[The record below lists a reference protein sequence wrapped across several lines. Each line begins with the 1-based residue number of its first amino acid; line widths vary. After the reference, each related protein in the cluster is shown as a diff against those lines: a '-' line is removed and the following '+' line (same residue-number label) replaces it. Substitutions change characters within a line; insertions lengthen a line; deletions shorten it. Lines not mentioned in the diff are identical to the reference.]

1 MTKGLPKQ
9 SFYLCRI
16 IDVLVVTAAAKNN
29 HYRKNDDPCAVVVKD
44 VA

>member
-9 SFYLCRI
+9 SFFCLFQSAGSMI
-16 IDVLVVTAAAKNN
+16 AAATEDDNDCKNN
-29 HYRKNDDPCAVVVKD
+29 YPSAVVVKD